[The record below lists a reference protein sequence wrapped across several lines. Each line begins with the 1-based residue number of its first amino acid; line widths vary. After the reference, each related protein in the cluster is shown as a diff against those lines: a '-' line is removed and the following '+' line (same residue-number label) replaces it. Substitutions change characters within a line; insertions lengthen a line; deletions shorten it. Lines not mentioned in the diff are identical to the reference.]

1 MMIINTLNAQLGRKQ
16 FCFPKSFDMYGLIF
30 PEAKLL
36 GNIKNNFVIYYS
48 NKDNS
53 TFPNLPQRDKQIIE
67 SHKISLNF
75 IDYMVLFVFVSL
87 DQHFSAEGLL

>member
-1 MMIINTLNAQLGRKQ
+1 MIISTLNAQFSQEFLHVWLDLSRGKAQ
-16 FCFPKSFDMYGLIF
+16 
-30 PEAKLL
+30 
-36 GNIKNNFVIYYS
+36 GNIKNHFVIYYS

-53 TFPNLPQRDKQIIE
+53 NFPNLPRRDEQIIE